1 MESAT
6 LSKLPRAKSRRA
18 AGELLRP
25 LGLHA
30 ALLIAYL
37 GIFSLVLSLT
47 ASSFSVDS
55 TAFGAAIFLAAWALF
70 VMIPA
75 WIVLAVCLYVWWR
88 QGREGLV
95 RRALIWDSL
104 LWLGVFLL
112 LLLPWPKNRRVL
124 IPPRPEAERAEGPPK
139 RASHVRCCVP

>member
-6 LSKLPRAKSRRA
+6 LSKLPRAKSGRRT
-18 AGELLRP
+18 AGELVRP

-37 GIFSLVLSLT
+37 GIFSLILDLT
-47 ASSFSVDS
+47 ARSFSLDS
-55 TAFGAAIFLAAWALF
+55 TAFGAAIFLAAWMLF
-70 VMIPA
+70 VMVPT
-75 WIVLAVCLYVWWR
+75 WIVLAVALYAWWR
-88 QGREGLV
+88 QGRQGLV

-112 LLLPWPKNRRVL
+112 LLLPWRKNRRVL
-124 IPPRPEAERAEGPPK
+124 IPPRPEA
-139 RASHVRCCVP
+139 